1 MFVKRQIMEKKMRL
15 TGISGAAA
23 IALSAAAGCDVMDDG
38 PTRAPGIPETEE
50 QPMELKIDVSQ
61 KGHVG
66 DMYMEEDGSYTI
78 ILPDNA
84 DPYVYMLPIEEELDP
99 ENTVL
104 AFEYMAEDPIDK
116 MEVFFWNAA
125 TKYDAAYATF
135 IAGADEASEWTPYS
149 ARLKNH
155 IEKFYWGNAEDY
167 LRLDLGE
174 TNRNGSTLR
183 MRNIVLRP
191 MNEAE
196 QAAQDAEDALA
207 GDKLAY
213 AQGIEDYLDGT
224 YPCSIT
230 GVEVTADRI
239 TVTGTY
245 TGDGKFFLA
254 DIPPFVDMH
263 IVGKVDACYRTALDN
278 PSFTVTLDRYV
289 SYSNVQY
296 DRLLSKWAVFREDAE
311 KDVPVS
317 HARYADP
324 DRIATIGTPLERI
337 VPANKKGLG
346 GLVPHGDLLD
356 KEIQDLGLTSGT
368 INILPTIFMG
378 LSQRGT
384 LTTPYEYLGRT
395 YYIDETYLSLNIDAA
410 LKVASSH
417 GMSVAGIIL
426 IQKAAECADPAF
438 GELVQ
443 HPDFDNGVYTM
454 PDMTSAESLH
464 AYAAMISFLCERYS
478 KEDMRI
484 SHWIVHN
491 EIDGGVH
498 WTNMGT
504 DIPAATYMDT
514 YLKSIRTV
522 YNIMCQYDPNAEA
535 FVSLAHGWTKSAGG
549 GWYSVTDVLDL
560 MNRFSRAEGDFFWA
574 PAYHSYASAINDP
587 RVWEDENVSFSMN
600 TNYVSMKNLEVLDR
614 WVQDNANRYKGT
626 VMRKVWLS
634 EAGVGSGTTN
644 DPYDDTVLADQ
655 AAGTAYSWKKINALE
670 GIEGIQWHNWFD
682 NKSEGAKLGLRKYDD
697 DEYEGEPK
705 PAWYTYQ
712 AAGTEN
718 EDTWFES
725 QGYATVVG
733 EEWGVIHPVTD

>member
-1 MFVKRQIMEKKMRL
+1 MMEIFKL
-15 TGISGAAA
+15 TGIAGMAAL
-23 IALSAAAGCDVMDDG
+23 ALTAAAGCDVMDDG
-38 PTRAPGIPETEE
+38 PAKTPEIPDKEA
-50 QPMELKIDVSQ
+50 QPMELKIDISQ
-61 KGHVG
+61 DGHVG
-66 DMYMEEDGSYTI
+66 GITQEEDRSYTI
-78 ILPDNA
+78 TLPDNA
-84 DPYVYMLPIEEELDP
+84 DPYIYMLPIEEDLDP

-104 AFEYMAEDPIDK
+104 AFEYQAEDPIDK
-116 MEVFFWNAA
+116 MEVFFWNDAS
-125 TKYDAAYATF
+125 KYDAAYATF
-135 IAGADEASEWTPYS
+135 IAGADAASEWAPYS
-149 ARLKNH
+149 ARLKNY
-155 IEKFYWGNAEDY
+155 IEKFYWGNVGDY

-183 MRNIVLRP
+183 LRNIVLRP
-191 MNEAE
+191 MNEEE
-196 QAAQDAEDALA
+196 QAAQDEEDALA

-213 AQGIEDYLDGT
+213 ARSIEDYLDGS
-224 YPCSIT
+224 YQCSIT
-230 GVEVTADRI
+230 GVEVGQDKI
-239 TVTGTY
+239 TVSGTY
-245 TGDGKFFLA
+245 TGDGEFFLA

-263 IVGKVDACYRTALDN
+263 SIGKVEAAYRTELDS
-278 PSFTVTLDRYV
+278 PAFTVTLDRYV
-289 SYSNVQY
+289 SYSDVQY

-324 DRIATIGTPLERI
+324 DRIAAIGTPLERI
-337 VPANKKGLG
+337 VPGNKKGLG
-346 GLVPHGDLLD
+346 GLVAHGDLLNE
-356 KEIQDLGLTSGT
+356 EIQDLGLTSGT

-378 LSQRGT
+378 LSQTAT

-395 YYIDETYLSLNIDAA
+395 YYIDENYLINNIDAA

-426 IQKAAECADPAF
+426 IQKATECADQAY

-454 PDMTSAESLH
+454 PDMTTAEALH
-464 AYAAMISFLCERYS
+464 AYAATITYLCERYS
-478 KEDMRI
+478 KADMRI

-498 WTNMGT
+498 WTNMGS
-504 DIPAATYMDT
+504 DVPAATYMDT
-514 YLKSIRTV
+514 YLKSMRTV
-522 YNIMCQYDPNAEA
+522 YNIMHQYDPNAEA

-549 GWYSVTDVLDL
+549 GWYSVVDVLDL
-560 MNRFSRAEGDFFWA
+560 MNRFSNAEGDFFWA

-587 RVWEDENVSFSMN
+587 RVWEDENVSFSMS
-600 TNYVSMKNLEVLDR
+600 TSYVSMKNLEVLDR
-614 WVQDNANRYKGT
+614 WVQDNDNRYKGT
-626 VMRKVWLS
+626 EMRKVWLS

-697 DEYEGEPK
+697 TEYSGEPK

-712 AAGTEN
+712 AAGTED
-718 EDTWFES
+718 EETWFES
-725 QGYATVVG
+725 QGYASVVG
-733 EEWGVIHPVTD
+733 EEWGVIHTVTD

>member
-1 MFVKRQIMEKKMRL
+1 MMEIFKL
-15 TGISGAAA
+15 TGIAGMAAL
-23 IALSAAAGCDVMDDG
+23 ALTAAAGCDVMDDG
-38 PTRAPGIPETEE
+38 PAKTPEIPDKEA
-50 QPMELKIDVSQ
+50 QPMELKIDISQ
-61 KGHVG
+61 DGHVG
-66 DMYMEEDGSYTI
+66 GITQEEDGSYTI
-78 ILPDNA
+78 TLPNNA
-84 DPYVYMLPIEEELDP
+84 DPYIYMLPIEEDLDP

-104 AFEYMAEDPIDK
+104 AFEYQEEDPIDK
-116 MEVFFWNAA
+116 MEVFFWNDAS
-125 TKYDAAYATF
+125 KYDAAYATF
-135 IAGADEASEWTPYS
+135 IAGADAASEWAPYS
-149 ARLKNH
+149 ARLKNY
-155 IEKFYWGNAEDY
+155 IEKFYWGNVGDY

-183 MRNIVLRP
+183 LRNIVLRP
-191 MNEAE
+191 MNEEE
-196 QAAQDAEDALA
+196 QAAQDEEDALA

-213 AQGIEDYLDGT
+213 ARSIEDYLDGS

-230 GVEVTADRI
+230 EVEVGQDKI
-239 TVTGTY
+239 TVSGTY
-245 TGDGKFFLA
+245 TGDGEFFLA

-263 IVGKVDACYRTALDN
+263 SIGKVEAAYRTELDS
-278 PSFTVTLDRYV
+278 PAFTVTLDRYV
-289 SYSNVQY
+289 SYSDVQY

-324 DRIATIGTPLERI
+324 DRIAAIGTPLERI
-337 VPANKKGLG
+337 VPGNKKGLG
-346 GLVPHGDLLD
+346 GLVAHGDLLNE
-356 KEIQDLGLTSGT
+356 EIQDLGLTSGT

-378 LSQRGT
+378 LSQTAT

-395 YYIDETYLSLNIDAA
+395 YYIDENYLINNIDAA

-426 IQKAAECADPAF
+426 IQKATECADQAY

-454 PDMTSAESLH
+454 PDMTTAEALH
-464 AYAAMISFLCERYS
+464 AYAATITYLCERYS
-478 KEDMRI
+478 KADMRI

-498 WTNMGT
+498 WTNMGS
-504 DIPAATYMDT
+504 DVPAATYMDT
-514 YLKSIRTV
+514 YLKSMRTV
-522 YNIMCQYDPNAEA
+522 YNIMHQYDPNAEA

-549 GWYSVTDVLDL
+549 GWYSVVDVLDL
-560 MNRFSRAEGDFFWA
+560 MNRFSNAEGDFFWA

-587 RVWEDENVSFSMN
+587 RVWEDENVSFSMS
-600 TNYVSMKNLEVLDR
+600 TSYVSMKNLEVLDR
-614 WVQDNANRYKGT
+614 WVQDNDNRYKGT
-626 VMRKVWLS
+626 EMRKVWLS

-697 DEYEGEPK
+697 TEYSGEPK

-712 AAGTEN
+712 AAGTED
-718 EDTWFES
+718 EETWFES
-725 QGYATVVG
+725 QGYASVVG
-733 EEWGVIHPVTD
+733 EEWGVIHTVTD

>member
-1 MFVKRQIMEKKMRL
+1 MMEIFKL
-15 TGISGAAA
+15 TGIAGMAAL
-23 IALSAAAGCDVMDDG
+23 ALTAAAGCDVMDDG
-38 PTRAPGIPETEE
+38 PAKTPEIPDKEA
-50 QPMELKIDVSQ
+50 QPMELKIDISQ
-61 KGHVG
+61 DGHVG
-66 DMYMEEDGSYTI
+66 GITQEEDGSYTI
-78 ILPDNA
+78 TLPNNA
-84 DPYVYMLPIEEELDP
+84 DPYIYMLPIEEDLDP

-104 AFEYMAEDPIDK
+104 AFEYQAEDPIDK
-116 MEVFFWNAA
+116 MEVFFWNDAS
-125 TKYDAAYATF
+125 KYDAAYATF
-135 IAGADEASEWTPYS
+135 IAGADAASEWAPYS
-149 ARLKNH
+149 ARLKNY
-155 IEKFYWGNAEDY
+155 IEKFYWGNVGDY

-183 MRNIVLRP
+183 LRNIVLRP
-191 MNEAE
+191 MNEEE
-196 QAAQDAEDALA
+196 QAAQDEEDALA

-213 AQGIEDYLDGT
+213 ARSIEDYLDGS

-230 GVEVTADRI
+230 EVEVGQDKI
-239 TVTGTY
+239 TVSGTY
-245 TGDGKFFLA
+245 TGDGEFFLA

-263 IVGKVDACYRTALDN
+263 SIGKVEAAYRTELDS
-278 PSFTVTLDRYV
+278 PAFTVTLDRYV
-289 SYSNVQY
+289 SYSDVQY

-324 DRIATIGTPLERI
+324 DRIAAIGTPLERI
-337 VPANKKGLG
+337 VPGNKKGLG
-346 GLVPHGDLLD
+346 GLVAHGDLLNE
-356 KEIQDLGLTSGT
+356 EIQDLGLTSGT

-378 LSQRGT
+378 LSQTAT

-395 YYIDETYLSLNIDAA
+395 YYIDENYLINNIDAA

-426 IQKAAECADPAF
+426 IQKATECADPAF

-454 PDMTSAESLH
+454 PDMTTAEALH
-464 AYAAMISFLCERYS
+464 AYAATITYLCERYS
-478 KEDMRI
+478 KADMRI

-498 WTNMGT
+498 WTNMGS
-504 DIPAATYMDT
+504 DVPAATYMDT
-514 YLKSIRTV
+514 YLKSMRTV
-522 YNIMCQYDPNAEA
+522 YNIMHQYDPNAEA

-549 GWYSVTDVLDL
+549 GWYSVVDVLDL
-560 MNRFSRAEGDFFWA
+560 MNRFSNAEGDFFWA

-587 RVWEDENVSFSMN
+587 RVWEDENVSFSMS
-600 TNYVSMKNLEVLDR
+600 TSYVSMKNLEVLDR
-614 WVQDNANRYKGT
+614 WVQDNDNRYKGT
-626 VMRKVWLS
+626 EMRKVWLS

-697 DEYEGEPK
+697 SEYSEEPK

-712 AAGTEN
+712 AAGTED
-718 EDTWFES
+718 EETWFES
-725 QGYATVVG
+725 QGYASVVG
-733 EEWGVIHPVTD
+733 EEWGVIHTVTD

>member
-1 MFVKRQIMEKKMRL
+1 MMEIFKL
-15 TGISGAAA
+15 TGIAGMAAL
-23 IALSAAAGCDVMDDG
+23 ALTAAAGCDVMDDG
-38 PTRAPGIPETEE
+38 PAKTPEIPDKEA
-50 QPMELKIDVSQ
+50 QPMELKIDISQ
-61 KGHVG
+61 DGHVG
-66 DMYMEEDGSYTI
+66 GITQEEDGSYTI
-78 ILPDNA
+78 TLPNNA
-84 DPYVYMLPIEEELDP
+84 DPYIYMLPIEEDLDP

-104 AFEYMAEDPIDK
+104 AFEYQAEDPIDK
-116 MEVFFWNAA
+116 MEVFFWNDAS
-125 TKYDAAYATF
+125 KYDAAYATF
-135 IAGADEASEWTPYS
+135 IAGADAASEWAPYS
-149 ARLKNH
+149 ARLKNY
-155 IEKFYWGNAEDY
+155 IEKFYWGNVGDY

-183 MRNIVLRP
+183 LRNIVLRP
-191 MNEAE
+191 MNEEE
-196 QAAQDAEDALA
+196 QAAQDEEDALA

-213 AQGIEDYLDGT
+213 AQSIEDYLDGS
-224 YPCSIT
+224 YQCSIT
-230 GVEVTADRI
+230 GVEVGQDKI
-239 TVTGTY
+239 TVSGTY
-245 TGDGKFFLA
+245 TGDGEFFLA

-263 IVGKVDACYRTALDN
+263 SIGKVEAAYRTELDS
-278 PSFTVTLDRYV
+278 PAFTVTLDRYV
-289 SYSNVQY
+289 SYSDVQY

-324 DRIATIGTPLERI
+324 DRIAAIGTPLERI

-346 GLVPHGDLLD
+346 GLVAHGDLLNE
-356 KEIQDLGLTSGT
+356 EIQDLGLTSGT

-378 LSQRGT
+378 LSQTAT

-395 YYIDETYLSLNIDAA
+395 YYIDENYLINNIDAA

-426 IQKAAECADPAF
+426 IQKATECADQAY

-454 PDMTSAESLH
+454 PDMTTAEALH
-464 AYAAMISFLCERYS
+464 AYAATITHLCERYS
-478 KEDMRI
+478 KADMRI

-498 WTNMGT
+498 WTNMGS
-504 DIPAATYMDT
+504 DVPAATYMDT
-514 YLKSIRTV
+514 YLKSMRTV
-522 YNIMCQYDPNAEA
+522 YNIMHQYDPNAEA

-549 GWYSVTDVLDL
+549 GWYSVVDVLDL
-560 MNRFSRAEGDFFWA
+560 MNRFSNAEGDFFWA

-587 RVWEDENVSFSMN
+587 RVWEDENVSFSMS
-600 TNYVSMKNLEVLDR
+600 TSYVSMKNLEVLDR
-614 WVQDNANRYKGT
+614 WVQDNDNRYKGT
-626 VMRKVWLS
+626 EMRKVWLS

-697 DEYEGEPK
+697 TEYSGEPK

-712 AAGTEN
+712 AAGTED
-718 EDTWFES
+718 EETWFES
-725 QGYATVVG
+725 QGYASVVG
-733 EEWGVIHPVTD
+733 EEWGVIHTVTD

>member
-1 MFVKRQIMEKKMRL
+1 MMEIFKL
-15 TGISGAAA
+15 TGIAGMAAL
-23 IALSAAAGCDVMDDG
+23 ALTAAAGCDVMDDG
-38 PTRAPGIPETEE
+38 PAKTPEIPDKEA
-50 QPMELKIDVSQ
+50 QPMELKIDISQ
-61 KGHVG
+61 DGHVG
-66 DMYMEEDGSYTI
+66 GIAQEEDGSYTI
-78 ILPDNA
+78 TLPNNA
-84 DPYVYMLPIEEELDP
+84 DPYIYMLPIEEDLDP

-104 AFEYMAEDPIDK
+104 AFEYQAEDPIDK
-116 MEVFFWNAA
+116 MEVFFWNDAS
-125 TKYDAAYATF
+125 KYDAAYATF
-135 IAGADEASEWTPYS
+135 IAGADAASEWAPYS
-149 ARLKNH
+149 ARLKNY
-155 IEKFYWGNAEDY
+155 IEKFYWGNVGDY

-183 MRNIVLRP
+183 LRNIVLRP
-191 MNEAE
+191 MNEEE
-196 QAAQDAEDALA
+196 QAAQDEEDALA

-213 AQGIEDYLDGT
+213 ARSIEDYLDGS

-230 GVEVTADRI
+230 GVEVGQDKI
-239 TVTGTY
+239 TVSGTY
-245 TGDGKFFLA
+245 TGDGEFFLA

-263 IVGKVDACYRTALDN
+263 SIGKVEAAYKTELDS
-278 PSFTVTLDRYV
+278 PAFTVTLDRYV
-289 SYSNVQY
+289 SYSDVQY

-311 KDVPVS
+311 KDVPIS

-324 DRIATIGTPLERI
+324 DRIAAIGTPLERI
-337 VPANKKGLG
+337 VPGNKKGLG
-346 GLVPHGDLLD
+346 GLVAHGDLLNE
-356 KEIQDLGLTSGT
+356 EIQDLGLTSGT

-378 LSQRGT
+378 LSQTAT

-395 YYIDETYLSLNIDAA
+395 YYIDENYLINNIDAA

-426 IQKAAECADPAF
+426 IQKATECADQAY

-454 PDMTSAESLH
+454 PDMTTAEALH
-464 AYAAMISFLCERYS
+464 AYAATITYLCERYS
-478 KEDMRI
+478 KADMRI

-498 WTNMGT
+498 WTNMGS
-504 DIPAATYMDT
+504 DVPAATYMDT
-514 YLKSIRTV
+514 YLKSMRTV
-522 YNIMCQYDPNAEA
+522 YNIMHQYDPNAEA

-549 GWYSVTDVLDL
+549 GWYSVVDVLDL
-560 MNRFSRAEGDFFWA
+560 MNRFSNAEGDFFWA

-587 RVWEDENVSFSMN
+587 RVWEDENVSFSMS
-600 TNYVSMKNLEVLDR
+600 TSYVSMKNLEVLDR
-614 WVQDNANRYKGT
+614 WVQDNDNRYKGT
-626 VMRKVWLS
+626 EMRKVWLS

-697 DEYEGEPK
+697 TEYSGEPK

-712 AAGTEN
+712 AAGTED
-718 EDTWFES
+718 EETWFES
-725 QGYATVVG
+725 QGYASVVG
-733 EEWGVIHPVTD
+733 EEWGVIHTVTD

>member
-1 MFVKRQIMEKKMRL
+1 MMEIFKL
-15 TGISGAAA
+15 TGIAGMAAL
-23 IALSAAAGCDVMDDG
+23 ALTAAAGCDVMDDG
-38 PTRAPGIPETEE
+38 PAKTPEIPDKEA
-50 QPMELKIDVSQ
+50 QPMELKIDISQ
-61 KGHVG
+61 DGHVG
-66 DMYMEEDGSYTI
+66 GITQEEDGSYTI
-78 ILPDNA
+78 TLPNNA
-84 DPYVYMLPIEEELDP
+84 DPYIYMLPIEEDLDP

-104 AFEYMAEDPIDK
+104 AFEYQAEDPIDK
-116 MEVFFWNAA
+116 MEVFFWNDAS
-125 TKYDAAYATF
+125 KYDAAYATF
-135 IAGADEASEWTPYS
+135 IAGADAASEWAPYS
-149 ARLKNH
+149 ARLKNY
-155 IEKFYWGNAEDY
+155 IEKFYWGNVGDY

-183 MRNIVLRP
+183 LRNIVLRP
-191 MNEAE
+191 MNEEE
-196 QAAQDAEDALA
+196 QAAQDEEDALA

-213 AQGIEDYLDGT
+213 ARSIEDYLDGS

-230 GVEVTADRI
+230 GVEVGQDKI
-239 TVTGTY
+239 TVSGTY
-245 TGDGKFFLA
+245 TGDGEFFLA

-263 IVGKVDACYRTALDN
+263 SIGKVEAAYKTELDS
-278 PSFTVTLDRYV
+278 PAFTVTLDRYV
-289 SYSNVQY
+289 SYSDVQY

-311 KDVPVS
+311 KDVPIS

-324 DRIATIGTPLERI
+324 DRIAAIGTPLERI
-337 VPANKKGLG
+337 VPGNKKGLG
-346 GLVPHGDLLD
+346 GLVAHGDLLNE
-356 KEIQDLGLTSGT
+356 EIQDLGLTSGT

-378 LSQRGT
+378 LSQTAT

-395 YYIDETYLSLNIDAA
+395 YYIDENYLINNIDAA

-426 IQKAAECADPAF
+426 IQKATECADQAY

-454 PDMTSAESLH
+454 PDMTTAEALH
-464 AYAAMISFLCERYS
+464 AYAATITYLCERYS
-478 KEDMRI
+478 KADMRI

-498 WTNMGT
+498 WTNMGS
-504 DIPAATYMDT
+504 DVPAATYMDT
-514 YLKSIRTV
+514 YLKSMRTV
-522 YNIMCQYDPNAEA
+522 YNIMHQYDPNAEA

-549 GWYSVTDVLDL
+549 GWYSVVDVLDL
-560 MNRFSRAEGDFFWA
+560 MNRFSNAEGDFFWA

-587 RVWEDENVSFSMN
+587 RVWEDENVSFSMS
-600 TNYVSMKNLEVLDR
+600 TSYVSMKNLEVLDR
-614 WVQDNANRYKGT
+614 WVQDNDNRYKGT
-626 VMRKVWLS
+626 EMRKVWLS

-697 DEYEGEPK
+697 TEYSGEPK

-712 AAGTEN
+712 AAGTED
-718 EDTWFES
+718 EETWFES
-725 QGYATVVG
+725 QGYASVVG
-733 EEWGVIHPVTD
+733 EEWGVIHTVTD

>member
-1 MFVKRQIMEKKMRL
+1 MMEIFKL
-15 TGISGAAA
+15 TGIAGMAAL
-23 IALSAAAGCDVMDDG
+23 ALTAAAGCDVMDDG
-38 PTRAPGIPETEE
+38 PAKTPEIPDKEA
-50 QPMELKIDVSQ
+50 QPMELKIDISQ
-61 KGHVG
+61 DGHVG
-66 DMYMEEDGSYTI
+66 GITQEEDGSYTI
-78 ILPDNA
+78 TLPNNA
-84 DPYVYMLPIEEELDP
+84 DPYIYMLPIEEDLDP

-104 AFEYMAEDPIDK
+104 AFEYQEEDPIDK
-116 MEVFFWNAA
+116 MEVFFWNDAS
-125 TKYDAAYATF
+125 KYDAAYATF
-135 IAGADEASEWTPYS
+135 IAGADAASEWAPYS
-149 ARLKNH
+149 ARLKNY
-155 IEKFYWGNAEDY
+155 IEKFYWGNVGDY

-183 MRNIVLRP
+183 LRNIVLRP
-191 MNEAE
+191 MNEEE
-196 QAAQDAEDALA
+196 QAAQDEEDALA

-213 AQGIEDYLDGT
+213 ARSIEDYLDGS

-230 GVEVTADRI
+230 EVEVGQDKI
-239 TVTGTY
+239 TVSGTY
-245 TGDGKFFLA
+245 TGDGEFFLA

-263 IVGKVDACYRTALDN
+263 SIGKVEAAYKTELDS
-278 PSFTVTLDRYV
+278 PAFTVTLDRYV
-289 SYSNVQY
+289 SYSDVQY

-324 DRIATIGTPLERI
+324 DRIAAIGTPLERI
-337 VPANKKGLG
+337 VPGNKKGLG
-346 GLVPHGDLLD
+346 GLVAHGDLLNE
-356 KEIQDLGLTSGT
+356 EIQDLGLTSGT

-378 LSQRGT
+378 LSQTAT

-395 YYIDETYLSLNIDAA
+395 YYIDENYLINNIDAA

-426 IQKAAECADPAF
+426 IQKATECADPAF

-454 PDMTSAESLH
+454 PDMTTAEALH
-464 AYAAMISFLCERYS
+464 AYAATITYLCERYS
-478 KEDMRI
+478 KADMRI

-498 WTNMGT
+498 WTNMGS
-504 DIPAATYMDT
+504 DVPAATYMDT
-514 YLKSIRTV
+514 YLKSMRTV
-522 YNIMCQYDPNAEA
+522 YNIMHQYDPNAEA

-549 GWYSVTDVLDL
+549 GWYSVVDVLDL
-560 MNRFSRAEGDFFWA
+560 MNRFSNAEGDFFWA

-587 RVWEDENVSFSMN
+587 RVWEDENVSFSMS
-600 TNYVSMKNLEVLDR
+600 TSYVSMKNLEVLDR
-614 WVQDNANRYKGT
+614 WVQDNDNRYKGT
-626 VMRKVWLS
+626 EMRKVWLS

-644 DPYDDTVLADQ
+644 DPYDDDTVLADQ

-697 DEYEGEPK
+697 SEYSGEPK

-712 AAGTEN
+712 AAGTED
-718 EDTWFES
+718 EETWFES
-725 QGYATVVG
+725 QGYASVVG
-733 EEWGVIHPVTD
+733 EEWGVIHTVTD

>member
-1 MFVKRQIMEKKMRL
+1 MMEIFKL
-15 TGISGAAA
+15 TGIAGMAAL
-23 IALSAAAGCDVMDDG
+23 ALTAAAGCDVMDDG
-38 PTRAPGIPETEE
+38 PAKTPEIPDKEA
-50 QPMELKIDVSQ
+50 QPMELKIDISQ
-61 KGHVG
+61 DGHVG
-66 DMYMEEDGSYTI
+66 GITQEEDRSYTI
-78 ILPDNA
+78 TLPDNA
-84 DPYVYMLPIEEELDP
+84 DPYIYMLPIEEDLDP

-104 AFEYMAEDPIDK
+104 AFEYQAEDPIDK
-116 MEVFFWNAA
+116 MEVFFWNDAS
-125 TKYDAAYATF
+125 KYDAAYATF
-135 IAGADEASEWTPYS
+135 IAGADAASEWTPYS
-149 ARLKNH
+149 ARLKNY
-155 IEKFYWGNAEDY
+155 IEKFYWGNVGDY

-183 MRNIVLRP
+183 LRNIVLRP
-191 MNEAE
+191 MNEEE
-196 QAAQDAEDALA
+196 QAAQDEEDALA

-213 AQGIEDYLDGT
+213 ARSIEDYLDGS

-230 GVEVTADRI
+230 GVEVGQDKI
-239 TVTGTY
+239 TVSGTY
-245 TGDGKFFLA
+245 TGDGEFFLA

-263 IVGKVDACYRTALDN
+263 SIGKVEAAYRTELDS
-278 PSFTVTLDRYV
+278 PAFTVTLDRYV
-289 SYSNVQY
+289 SYSDVQY

-324 DRIATIGTPLERI
+324 DRIA
-337 VPANKKGLG
+337 VA
-346 GLVPHGDLLD
+346 HGDLLNE
-356 KEIQDLGLTSGT
+356 EIQDLGLTSGT

-378 LSQRGT
+378 LSQTAT

-395 YYIDETYLSLNIDAA
+395 YYIDENYLINNIDAA

-426 IQKAAECADPAF
+426 IQKATECADQAY

-454 PDMTSAESLH
+454 PDMTTAEALH
-464 AYAAMISFLCERYS
+464 AYAATITYLCERYS
-478 KEDMRI
+478 KADMRI

-498 WTNMGT
+498 WTNMGS
-504 DIPAATYMDT
+504 DVPAATYMDT
-514 YLKSIRTV
+514 YLKSMRTV
-522 YNIMCQYDPNAEA
+522 YNIMHQYDPNAEA

-549 GWYSVTDVLDL
+549 GWYSVVDVLDL
-560 MNRFSRAEGDFFWA
+560 MNRFSNAEGDFFWA

-587 RVWEDENVSFSMN
+587 RVWEDENVSFSMS
-600 TNYVSMKNLEVLDR
+600 TSYVSMKNLEVLDR
-614 WVQDNANRYKGT
+614 WVLDNDNRYKGT
-626 VMRKVWLS
+626 EMRKVWLS

-697 DEYEGEPK
+697 TEYSGEPK

-712 AAGTEN
+712 AAGTED
-718 EDTWFES
+718 EETWFES
-725 QGYATVVG
+725 QGYASVVG
-733 EEWGVIHPVTD
+733 EEWGVIHTVTD

>member
-1 MFVKRQIMEKKMRL
+1 MMEIFKL
-15 TGISGAAA
+15 TGIAGMAAL
-23 IALSAAAGCDVMDDG
+23 ALTAAAGCDVIDDG
-38 PTRAPGIPETEE
+38 PAKTPEIPDKEA
-50 QPMELKIDVSQ
+50 QPMELKIDISQ
-61 KGHVG
+61 DGHVG
-66 DMYMEEDGSYTI
+66 GITQEEDGSYTI
-78 ILPDNA
+78 TLPNNA
-84 DPYVYMLPIEEELDP
+84 DPYIYMLPIEEDLDP

-104 AFEYMAEDPIDK
+104 AFEYQEEDPIDK
-116 MEVFFWNAA
+116 MEVFFWNDAS
-125 TKYDAAYATF
+125 KYDAAYATF
-135 IAGADEASEWTPYS
+135 IAGADAASEWAPYS
-149 ARLKNH
+149 ARLKNY
-155 IEKFYWGNAEDY
+155 IEKFYWGNVGDY

-183 MRNIVLRP
+183 LRNIVLRP
-191 MNEAE
+191 MNEEE
-196 QAAQDAEDALA
+196 QAAQDEEDALA

-213 AQGIEDYLDGT
+213 ARSIEDYLDGS

-230 GVEVTADRI
+230 EVEVGQDKI
-239 TVTGTY
+239 TVSGTY
-245 TGDGKFFLA
+245 TGDGEFFLA

-263 IVGKVDACYRTALDN
+263 SIGKVEAAYRTELDS
-278 PSFTVTLDRYV
+278 PAFTVTLDRYV
-289 SYSNVQY
+289 SYSDVQY

-324 DRIATIGTPLERI
+324 DRIAAIGTPLERI
-337 VPANKKGLG
+337 VPGNKKGLG
-346 GLVPHGDLLD
+346 GLVAHGDLLNE
-356 KEIQDLGLTSGT
+356 EIQDLGLTSGT

-378 LSQRGT
+378 LSQTAT

-395 YYIDETYLSLNIDAA
+395 YYIDENYLINNIDAA

-426 IQKAAECADPAF
+426 IQKATECADPAF

-454 PDMTSAESLH
+454 PDMTTAEALH
-464 AYAAMISFLCERYS
+464 AYAATITYLCERYS
-478 KEDMRI
+478 KADMRI

-498 WTNMGT
+498 WTNMGS
-504 DIPAATYMDT
+504 DVPAATYMDT
-514 YLKSIRTV
+514 YLKSMRTV
-522 YNIMCQYDPNAEA
+522 YNIMHQYDPNAEA

-549 GWYSVTDVLDL
+549 GWYSVVDVLDL
-560 MNRFSRAEGDFFWA
+560 MNRFSNAEGDFFWA

-587 RVWEDENVSFSMN
+587 RVWEDENVSFSMS
-600 TNYVSMKNLEVLDR
+600 TSYVSMKNLEVLDR
-614 WVQDNANRYKGT
+614 WVQDNDNRYKGT
-626 VMRKVWLS
+626 EMRKVWLS

-697 DEYEGEPK
+697 SEYSGEPK

-712 AAGTEN
+712 AAGTED
-718 EDTWFES
+718 EETWFES
-725 QGYATVVG
+725 QGYASVVG
-733 EEWGVIHPVTD
+733 EEWGVIHTVTD

>member
-15 TGISGAAA
+15 TGLSGAAA
-23 IALSAAAGCDVMDDG
+23 IALSAAVGCDVMDDG
-38 PTRAPGIPETEE
+38 PTRAPGIPETEA

-104 AFEYMAEDPIDK
+104 AFEYMAEDPVDK

-230 GVEVTADRI
+230 GVEVTADMI

-263 IVGKVDACYRTALDN
+263 SVGKVDACYRTALDN

-378 LSQRGT
+378 LSQTAT

-718 EDTWFES
+718 EKTWFES

-733 EEWGVIHPVTD
+733 EEWGVIHTVTD

>member
-1 MFVKRQIMEKKMRL
+1 MMEIFKL
-15 TGISGAAA
+15 TGIAGMAAL
-23 IALSAAAGCDVMDDG
+23 ALTAAAGCDVMDDG
-38 PTRAPGIPETEE
+38 PAKTPEIPDKEA
-50 QPMELKIDVSQ
+50 QPMELKIDISQ
-61 KGHVG
+61 DGHVG
-66 DMYMEEDGSYTI
+66 GITQEEDGSYTI
-78 ILPDNA
+78 TLPNNA
-84 DPYVYMLPIEEELDP
+84 DPYIYMLPIEEDLDP

-104 AFEYMAEDPIDK
+104 AFEYQEEDPIDK
-116 MEVFFWNAA
+116 MEVFFWNDAS
-125 TKYDAAYATF
+125 KYDAAYATF
-135 IAGADEASEWTPYS
+135 IAGADAASEWAPYS
-149 ARLKNH
+149 ARLKNY
-155 IEKFYWGNAEDY
+155 IEKFYWGNVGDY

-183 MRNIVLRP
+183 LRNIVLRP
-191 MNEAE
+191 MNEEE
-196 QAAQDAEDALA
+196 QAAQDEEDALA

-213 AQGIEDYLDGT
+213 ARSIEDYLDGS

-230 GVEVTADRI
+230 EVEVGQDKI
-239 TVTGTY
+239 TVSGTY
-245 TGDGKFFLA
+245 TGDGEFFLA

-263 IVGKVDACYRTALDN
+263 SIGKVEAAYRTELDS
-278 PSFTVTLDRYV
+278 PAFTVTLDRYV
-289 SYSNVQY
+289 SYSDVLY

-324 DRIATIGTPLERI
+324 DRIAAIGTPLERI
-337 VPANKKGLG
+337 VPGNKKGLG
-346 GLVPHGDLLD
+346 GLVAHGDLLNE
-356 KEIQDLGLTSGT
+356 EIQDLGLTSGT

-378 LSQRGT
+378 LSQTAT

-395 YYIDETYLSLNIDAA
+395 YYIDENYLINNIDAA

-426 IQKAAECADPAF
+426 IQKATECADPAF

-454 PDMTSAESLH
+454 PDMTTAEALH
-464 AYAAMISFLCERYS
+464 AYAATITYLCERYS
-478 KEDMRI
+478 KADMRI

-498 WTNMGT
+498 WTNMGS
-504 DIPAATYMDT
+504 DVPAATYMDT
-514 YLKSIRTV
+514 YLKSMRTV
-522 YNIMCQYDPNAEA
+522 YNIMHQYDPNAEA

-549 GWYSVTDVLDL
+549 GWYSVVDVLDL
-560 MNRFSRAEGDFFWA
+560 MNRFSNAEGDFFWA

-587 RVWEDENVSFSMN
+587 RVWEDENVSFSMS
-600 TNYVSMKNLEVLDR
+600 TSYVSMKNLEVLDR
-614 WVQDNANRYKGT
+614 WVQDNDNRYKGT
-626 VMRKVWLS
+626 EMRKVWLS

-697 DEYEGEPK
+697 TEYSGEPK

-712 AAGTEN
+712 AAGTED
-718 EDTWFES
+718 EETWFES
-725 QGYATVVG
+725 QGYASVVG
-733 EEWGVIHPVTD
+733 EEWGVIHTVTD

>member
-1 MFVKRQIMEKKMRL
+1 MMEIFKL
-15 TGISGAAA
+15 TGIAGMAAL
-23 IALSAAAGCDVMDDG
+23 ALTAAAGCDVMDDG
-38 PTRAPGIPETEE
+38 PAKTPEIPDKEA
-50 QPMELKIDVSQ
+50 QPMELKIDISQ
-61 KGHVG
+61 DGHVG
-66 DMYMEEDGSYTI
+66 GITQEEDGSYTI
-78 ILPDNA
+78 TLPNNA
-84 DPYVYMLPIEEELDP
+84 DPYIYMLPIEEDLDP

-104 AFEYMAEDPIDK
+104 AFEYQEEDPIDK
-116 MEVFFWNAA
+116 MEVFFWNDAS
-125 TKYDAAYATF
+125 KYDAAYATF
-135 IAGADEASEWTPYS
+135 IAGADAASEWAPYS
-149 ARLKNH
+149 ARLKNY
-155 IEKFYWGNAEDY
+155 IEKFYWGNVGDY

-183 MRNIVLRP
+183 LRNIVLRP
-191 MNEAE
+191 MNEEE
-196 QAAQDAEDALA
+196 QAAQDEEDALA

-213 AQGIEDYLDGT
+213 ARSIEDYLDGS

-230 GVEVTADRI
+230 EVEVGQDKI
-239 TVTGTY
+239 TVSGTY
-245 TGDGKFFLA
+245 TGDGEFFLA

-263 IVGKVDACYRTALDN
+263 SIGKVEAAYRTELDS
-278 PSFTVTLDRYV
+278 PAFTVTLDRYV
-289 SYSNVQY
+289 SYSDVLY

-324 DRIATIGTPLERI
+324 DRIAAIGTPLERI
-337 VPANKKGLG
+337 VPGNKKGLG
-346 GLVPHGDLLD
+346 GLVAHGDLLNE
-356 KEIQDLGLTSGT
+356 EIQDLGLTSGT

-378 LSQRGT
+378 LSQTAT

-395 YYIDETYLSLNIDAA
+395 YYIDENYLINNIDAA

-426 IQKAAECADPAF
+426 IQKATECADPAF

-454 PDMTSAESLH
+454 PDMTTAEALH
-464 AYAAMISFLCERYS
+464 AYAATITYLCERYS
-478 KEDMRI
+478 KADMRI

-498 WTNMGT
+498 WTNMGS
-504 DIPAATYMDT
+504 DVPAATYMDT
-514 YLKSIRTV
+514 YLKSMRTV
-522 YNIMCQYDPNAEA
+522 YNIMHQYDPNAEA

-549 GWYSVTDVLDL
+549 GWYSVVDVLDL
-560 MNRFSRAEGDFFWA
+560 MNRFSNAEGDFFWA

-587 RVWEDENVSFSMN
+587 RVWEDENVSFSMS
-600 TNYVSMKNLEVLDR
+600 TSYVSMKNLEVLDR
-614 WVQDNANRYKGT
+614 WVQDNDNRYKGT
-626 VMRKVWLS
+626 EMRKVWLS

-697 DEYEGEPK
+697 SEYSGEPK

-712 AAGTEN
+712 AAGTED
-718 EDTWFES
+718 EETWFES
-725 QGYATVVG
+725 QGYASVVG
-733 EEWGVIHPVTD
+733 EEWGVIHTVTD